1 MARIVAIDHFTLD
14 GVIQGPAA
22 LDEDRRDGF
31 EYGGWAGAQYDPELQ
46 KAVGARMNAPWS
58 LLAGRRTY
66 EHFFKVWP
74 RMPKPNPFTDVLDRV
89 DKFVVSRTISEPLPW
104 ENSHL
109 LRGDGAES
117 VERLKREHD
126 KTLVI
131 FGSGVLV
138 QTLMQRRLVDE
149 FVLQIHPIVL
159 GTGHRLFA
167 AGVPK
172 TDFTLAANTVT
183 KSGVIVAA
191 YALQSAAG
199 MAT

>member
-1 MARIVAIDHFTLD
+1 MTRILAIDHFTLD
-14 GVIQGPAA
+14 GVIQGPGSP
-22 LDEDRRDGF
+22 DEDRRDGF

-46 KAVGARMNAPWS
+46 RAVGARMGSAWS

-74 RMPKPNPFTDVLDRV
+74 SMPKPNPFTDVLNRV
-89 DKFVVSRTISEPLPW
+89 DKFVVSRTLSEPLAW

-109 LRGDGAES
+109 LKGDAAET
-117 VERLKREHD
+117 VGRLKAAHD

-131 FGSGVLV
+131 FGSGRLV
-138 QTLMQRRLVDE
+138 QSLMQERLVDE

-159 GTGHRLFA
+159 GKGHRLFE

-172 TDFTLAANTVT
+172 TDFNLVASAVT
-183 KSGVIVAA
+183 TSGVIVAT
-191 YALQSAAG
+191 YQLKR
-199 MAT
+199 